1 MRTPAQILE
10 RIALVE
16 QTDSMGSQLDILI
29 LALPYEDAK
38 PFIDES
44 VTPAQWLTDCPELHD
59 AACEALI
66 VITSDTKRPILLII
80 PSTILTTALSFFF
93 SIV

>member
-1 MRTPAQILE
+1 MRTPAQILG

-38 PFIDES
+38 PFIDET

-59 AACEALI
+59 AACEAR
-66 VITSDTKRPILLII
+66 S
-80 PSTILTTALSFFF
+80 
-93 SIV
+93 